1 MGILETLFNYI
12 DKGNTKNDIN
22 RYNGGLFKEDTVLN
36 NIVIPDKDFEVIE
49 KFFDYNFKDE
59 LTIDIL
65 GHIFEQSI
73 SDIEALKGIKKKK

>member
-1 MGILETLFNYI
+1 M
-12 DKGNTKNDIN
+12 
-22 RYNGGLFKEDTVLN
+22 LN

-73 SDIEALKGIKKKK
+73 SDIEALKGIKKKKLVLVRPMGFLYS

>member
-1 MGILETLFNYI
+1 MRRKNSKLSSWEFLETLFNYI

-49 KFFDYNFKDE
+49 KF
-59 LTIDIL
+59 LIIIL
-65 GHIFEQSI
+65 
-73 SDIEALKGIKKKK
+73 KMN

>member
-1 MGILETLFNYI
+1 M
-12 DKGNTKNDIN
+12 
-22 RYNGGLFKEDTVLN
+22 LN